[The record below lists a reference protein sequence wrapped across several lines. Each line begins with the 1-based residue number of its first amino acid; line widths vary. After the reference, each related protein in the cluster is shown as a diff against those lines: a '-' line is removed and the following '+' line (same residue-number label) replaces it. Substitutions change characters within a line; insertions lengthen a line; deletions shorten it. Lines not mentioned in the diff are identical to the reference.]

1 MGAGAH
7 GHELDETDLP
17 GMVVSQTQE
26 VPDLI
31 VVDATQQDAVD
42 LEPVKARLLRRGDAR
57 QGVRQP
63 SPAGEEGELLLL
75 QGIETDVQPGDP
87 GGAQGRGEVPEPGT
101 VGGQT
106 ELLQPRQGGKALA
119 EGQKPPADQ
128 GFPPGEAD
136 LPDAQRNGGLADL
149 RQLLDAKHLFVG
161 ALGDAVFLHA
171 VAAAEITALRDGEA
185 QVVDGPAEAVPHV
198 PRLP

>member
-1 MGAGAH
+1 
-7 GHELDETDLP
+7 
-17 GMVVSQTQE
+17 MVVSQTQE

-87 GGAQGRGEVPEPGT
+87 GGAQGCGEM
-101 VGGQT
+101 
-106 ELLQPRQGGKALA
+106 LS
-119 EGQKPPADQ
+119 
-128 GFPPGEAD
+128 
-136 LPDAQRNGGLADL
+136 
-149 RQLLDAKHLFVG
+149 
-161 ALGDAVFLHA
+161 
-171 VAAAEITALRDGEA
+171 ITPKYFSLMSISA
-185 QVVDGPAEAVPHV
+185 
-198 PRLP
+198 